1 MRSSILILLS
11 IVISVFCCCSSR
23 GQSVPRYVFHSLE
36 VEYPAS
42 FEISGETL
50 SQGDS
55 LVSFV
60 LKSKKNPSTRIEF
73 GINVFP
79 ADFLSRV
86 PEEELMGELVA
97 TVFDMKSRLFTS
109 GGVIVENF
117 GDVQVS
123 EPGTR
128 PEAYA
133 FALVTDEGSS
143 YYYILSSM
151 IVGNYSINSVSIS
164 GDPAEMELLT
174 SVMDN
179 IKCN

>member
-1 MRSSILILLS
+1 MRLIILYIVGALL
-11 IVISVFCCCSSR
+11 CGCAAN
-23 GQSVPRYVFHSLE
+23 GQSVPRYCFHNLE
-36 VEYPAS
+36 MEYPGS
-42 FEISGETL
+42 FEISSETL

-73 GINVFP
+73 GINLFP